1 MILGFF
7 LAAWWPVWLTVAVA
21 VALELLVGAMI
32 RDNLTLNVLM
42 FVWPLDSILQWQQ
55 GR

>member
-1 MILGFF
+1 MTAG
-7 LAAWWPVWLTVAVA
+7 LAHGVFVGI
-21 VALELLVGAMI
+21 ALELFVGVMI

-42 FVWPLDSILQWQQ
+42 FVWPVDAVLQWQQ

>member
-1 MILGFF
+1 MIS
-7 LAAWWPVWLTVAVA
+7 
-21 VALELLVGAMI
+21 
-32 RDNLTLNVLM
+32 DNLTLNVLM